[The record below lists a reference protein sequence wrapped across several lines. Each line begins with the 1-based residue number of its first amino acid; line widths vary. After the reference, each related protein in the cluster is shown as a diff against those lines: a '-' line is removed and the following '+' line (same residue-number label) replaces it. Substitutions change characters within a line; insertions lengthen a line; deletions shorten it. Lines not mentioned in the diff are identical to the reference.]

1 MSQIPVQ
8 DAEKWF
14 RDSRTG
20 SLSCADQ
27 DTYKKYMAARK
38 AEEVK
43 KQKFEALQN
52 DVSLLKSDMSE
63 IKSLLLTLVQ
73 KSN

>member
-14 RDSRTG
+14 RDSSTG
-20 SLSCADQ
+20 SLSCADE
-27 DTYKKYMAARK
+27 DTYQKYMRAHK

-43 KQKFEALQN
+43 KQQFEALQN

-63 IKSLLLTLVQ
+63 IKSLLKKLA
-73 KSN
+73 N

>member
-20 SLSCADQ
+20 SLTCADQ
-27 DTYKKYMAARK
+27 DTYNKYMAARK
-38 AEEVK
+38 SEEVK

-63 IKSLLLTLVQ
+63 IKSLLQ
-73 KSN
+73 KLANN

>member
-1 MSQIPVQ
+1 MSQIPLQ

-27 DTYKKYMAARK
+27 DTYNKYMAARK
-38 AEEVK
+38 SEEVK

-63 IKSLLLTLVQ
+63 IKSLLQ
-73 KSN
+73 KLANN

>member
-14 RDSRTG
+14 RDSRSG

-27 DTYKKYMAARK
+27 DTYNKYMAARK
-38 AEEVK
+38 SEEVK

-63 IKSLLLTLVQ
+63 IKSLLQ
-73 KSN
+73 KLANN

>member
-8 DAEKWF
+8 DAERWF

-43 KQKFEALQN
+43 KQQFDALQN
-52 DVSLLKSDMSE
+52 
-63 IKSLLLTLVQ
+63 
-73 KSN
+73 

>member
-14 RDSRTG
+14 RDSSNG
-20 SLSCADQ
+20 SLSCADE
-27 DTYKKYMAARK
+27 DTYQKYMRAHK

-43 KQKFEALQN
+43 KQQFEALQN

-63 IKSLLLTLVQ
+63 IKSLLKKLA
-73 KSN
+73 N

>member
-8 DAEKWF
+8 DAEKWV

-27 DTYKKYMAARK
+27 DTYNKYMAARK
-38 AEEVK
+38 SEEVK

-63 IKSLLLTLVQ
+63 IKSLLQ
-73 KSN
+73 KLANN

>member
-8 DAEKWF
+8 DTEKWF

-63 IKSLLLTLVQ
+63 IKSLLQ
-73 KSN
+73 KLANN

>member
-1 MSQIPVQ
+1 MNQIPVQ

-14 RDSRTG
+14 RDSSNG
-20 SLSCADQ
+20 SLSCADE
-27 DTYKKYMAARK
+27 DTYQKYMRAHK

-43 KQKFEALQN
+43 KQQFEALQN

-63 IKSLLLTLVQ
+63 IKSLLKKLA
-73 KSN
+73 N

>member
-14 RDSRTG
+14 RDSSTG
-20 SLSCADQ
+20 SLSCADE
-27 DTYKKYMAARK
+27 DTYQKYMRAHK

-43 KQKFEALQN
+43 KQQFEALQN
-52 DVSLLKSDMSE
+52 DVSLLKSDMS
-63 IKSLLLTLVQ
+63 
-73 KSN
+73 

>member
-8 DAEKWF
+8 EAEKWF
-14 RDSRTG
+14 RDSTTG

-38 AEEVK
+38 SEEVK
-43 KQKFEALQN
+43 KQQFETLQN

-63 IKSLLLTLVQ
+63 IKSLLLKLA
-73 KSN
+73 NN

>member
-14 RDSRTG
+14 RDSSTG
-20 SLSCADQ
+20 SLSCADE
-27 DTYKKYMAARK
+27 DTYQKYMRAHR

-43 KQKFEALQN
+43 KQQFEALQN

-63 IKSLLLTLVQ
+63 IKSLLKKLA
-73 KSN
+73 N

>member
-27 DTYKKYMAARK
+27 DTYNKYMAARK
-38 AEEVK
+38 SEEVK

-52 DVSLLKSDMSE
+52 DVSLLKSEMSE
-63 IKSLLLTLVQ
+63 IKSLLQ
-73 KSN
+73 KLANN

>member
-1 MSQIPVQ
+1 MNQIPVQ

-14 RDSRTG
+14 RDSSTG
-20 SLSCADQ
+20 SLSCADE
-27 DTYKKYMAARK
+27 DTYQKYMRAHK

-43 KQKFEALQN
+43 KQQFEALQN

-63 IKSLLLTLVQ
+63 IKSLLKKLA
-73 KSN
+73 N

>member
-27 DTYKKYMAARK
+27 DTYNKYMAARK
-38 AEEVK
+38 SEEVK

-63 IKSLLLTLVQ
+63 IKSLLTKV
-73 KSN
+73 S

>member
-14 RDSRTG
+14 RDSRSG

-27 DTYKKYMAARK
+27 DTYNKYMAARK
-38 AEEVK
+38 SEDVK

-63 IKSLLLTLVQ
+63 IKSLLKKLA
-73 KSN
+73 NN